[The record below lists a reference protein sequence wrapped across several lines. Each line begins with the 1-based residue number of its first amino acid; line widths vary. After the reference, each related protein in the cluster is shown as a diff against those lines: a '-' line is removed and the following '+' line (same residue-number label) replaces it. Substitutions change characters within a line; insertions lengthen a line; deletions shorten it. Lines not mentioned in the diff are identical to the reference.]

1 MLSYNR
7 NHKGLS
13 RNLRKEMTDA
23 EWILWSKIKGKQLSG
38 VQFYRQKP
46 VGEYIVDFYSS
57 SIRMVIELDGGQHF
71 EPENMEKDR
80 LRDDYLKSKGLQVLR
95 FDNHEVIKN
104 LSGVLDVI
112 YKEIEK
118 SVFNPP
124 AA

>member
-1 MLSYNR
+1 
-7 NHKGLS
+7 
-13 RNLRKEMTDA
+13 MTDA
-23 EWILWSKIKGKQLSG
+23 EHILWSKIKGKQLSG

-46 VGEYIVDFYSS
+46 IGEYIVDFYSS
-57 SIRMVIELDGGQHF
+57 SIRIVIELDGGQHF
-71 EPENMEKDR
+71 EPENIEKDR
-80 LRDDYLKSKGLQVLR
+80 LRDDYLKSKGLRVLR